1 MKKSVKF
8 CYALVGILLLV
19 LGIVCLF
26 NPIAAA
32 NNITRMVGLLL
43 IVAGVIL
50 MFQWVASRRYVPEPG
65 LLFFSAFMQILLGL
79 MLIFTTESIL
89 SIIAVI
95 LSFWILFEGVSII
108 MESID
113 FNQAGFERWWILLVT
128 GIVATLTGLTGIL
141 KPNFITGMIN
151 TIISMGIILAGVG
164 YFVKLA
170 AINKFENYFVGK
182 ETPYK
187 EIEDSEEEKEEVQ

>member
-128 GIVATLTGLTGIL
+128 GIVAALTGLTGIL

-182 ETPYK
+182 ETPYQ

>member
-182 ETPYK
+182 ETPYQ